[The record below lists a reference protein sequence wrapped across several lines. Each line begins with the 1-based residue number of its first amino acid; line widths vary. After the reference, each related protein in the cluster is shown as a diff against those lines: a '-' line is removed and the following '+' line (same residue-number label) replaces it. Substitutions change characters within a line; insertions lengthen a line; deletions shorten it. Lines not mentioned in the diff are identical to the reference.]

1 MLSTLVTGSGR
12 APQVRAPGEEEGW
25 PAPRARWAEGLRRRG
40 REALRLAPIRPASR
54 GRTGVSRAGSLGA
67 RVASVGARCGASVA
81 LAKGAGPAARRRRE
95 GPPGS
100 PGSPLWFPSC
110 LPAPAAGL
118 ASRRARGGGRAAGG
132 GGSHSEFP
140 ATVPASRKGTAARR
154 GQDAR
159 RERLASR
166 LQPAAGTEPAA
177 RGRAGLR
184 QGAPRARRPGGPR
197 EAPPPPRVP
206 RRRVLG
212 RRERASERVQTSTH
226 ARAGESPN
234 GRCSHTCKPAEGS
247 PGRDPAE
254 GSGSPGVAR
263 PEEDE
268 GGSLR
273 RGRGD
278 RVLVFPRTAFVL
290 ISLLFRCSRC
300 SDSYQGPSGHPAPC
314 PGPPCA
320 HGAYARQR
328 ECSVNVRY

>member
-1 MLSTLVTGSGR
+1 MARAARALGGRTAEARAGGAPPRSDPACEPGADGGVSGR
-12 APQVRAPGEEEGW
+12 QPGRAS
-25 PAPRARWAEGLRRRG
+25 GLRRG
-40 REALRLAPIRPASR
+40 ALRGLCGP
-54 GRTGVSRAGSLGA
+54 GQGGRAGRAEAPGGA
-67 RVASVGARCGASVA
+67 AGVPGEPA
-81 LAKGAGPAARRRRE
+81 LVSQLPPGPRRRAGVEAGAGR
-95 GPPGS
+95 G
-100 PGSPLWFPSC
+100 
-110 LPAPAAGL
+110 
-118 ASRRARGGGRAAGG
+118 ARGGGRAAGG

-166 LQPAAGTEPAA
+166 LQPAAGTERAA

-278 RVLVFPRTAFVL
+278 RVLVFPRTAFIL

-300 SDSYQGPSGHPAPC
+300 SDSYQGPSGHPSPC

-320 HGAYARQR
+320 RGAYARQR
-328 ECSVNVRY
+328 ECSANVRY